1 MNTRKSITQV
11 LLLIPVFLLL
21 VLPSCKH
28 NDLEIE
34 KENENFRL
42 ATDFV
47 KNNYEMTLF
56 SAAIEKVGLADKLRE
71 NGPFTLLV
79 PNDAA
84 FREMGINRPS
94 DFSKMNQDSLK
105 GLVERHIL
113 TRRLLFSDMPHN
125 GVDVRYKTMA
135 GTEVYASMAG
145 YRPGGEAFAVNDL
158 YFNGS
163 PVTRKDVTLA
173 NGVLHMLNKVMKYTP
188 KITIQTWLSAR
199 PKYSIFIAGLKKFGF
214 WDQLAA
220 AGSFTV
226 FAPDNQGLEAAGI
239 TEASIAEMDAQQYFG
254 TRLFG
259 GYILPGTHFFLS
271 DFEVFKTNNGQEFLA
286 KKIDND
292 TWFSYVST
300 TRNFFT
306 KVVTGGVG
314 LRTAPSYPNE
324 IYGYAGAKVP
334 ALSDHLFDNGVLHEV
349 KGVLLLPEQALKK

>member
-1 MNTRKSITQV
+1 MNTRKSITQA

-21 VLPSCKH
+21 VLQSCKH

-42 ATDFV
+42 ATDFI
-47 KNNYEMTLF
+47 KNNYDMTLF
-56 SAAIEKVGLADKLRE
+56 YAAVEKVGLADKLKE

-84 FREMGINRPS
+84 FRELGINRPS

-105 GLVERHIL
+105 SLVERHIL
-113 TRRLLFSDMPHN
+113 SRRLLFSDMPHN
-125 GVDVRYKTMA
+125 GVDVRYATLA

-145 YRPGGEAFAVNDL
+145 YAPGGEAFAVNDL

-163 PVTRKDVTLA
+163 PVMRKDVPLA
-173 NGVLHMLNKVMKYTP
+173 NGTLHMLNKVMKYTP
-188 KITIQTWLSAR
+188 EMTIQAWLAAR
-199 PKYSIFIAGLKKFGF
+199 PKYSIFVAGLKKFGF
-214 WDQLAA
+214 WDQLAT

-226 FAPDNQGLEAAGI
+226 FAPENEGMKAEGI
-239 TEASIAEMDAQQYFG
+239 TEASIAEMDAQKYRG

-259 GYILPGTHFFLS
+259 SYILPKTHFFLS
-271 DFEVFKTNNGQEFLA
+271 DFEVFKVNNNQEFLA
-286 KKIDND
+286 RKIDND

-300 TRNFFT
+300 TKNFFT
-306 KVVTGGVG
+306 KVITGNIN

-324 IYGYAGAKVP
+324 VYGSAGSDVP

-349 KGVLLLPEQALKK
+349 KGVLLRPEQALKN

>member
-1 MNTRKSITQV
+1 MNTRKSITQS

-21 VLPSCKH
+21 VLQSCKH

-42 ATDFV
+42 ATDFI
-47 KNNYEMTLF
+47 KNNYDMTLF
-56 SAAIEKVGLADKLRE
+56 YAAVEKVGLADKLRE

-84 FREMGINRPS
+84 FRELGINRPS

-105 GLVERHIL
+105 SLVERHVL
-113 TRRLLFSDMPHN
+113 SRRLLFSDMPHN
-125 GVDVRYKTMA
+125 GVDVRYATLA

-145 YRPGGEAFAVNDL
+145 YAPGNAAFAANDL

-173 NGVLHMLNKVMKYTP
+173 NGTLHMLNKVMKYTP
-188 KITIQTWLSAR
+188 AMTIQAWLAVR
-199 PKYSIFIAGLKKFGF
+199 PKYSIFVAGLKKFGF
-214 WDQLAA
+214 WDQLAT

-226 FAPDNQGLEAAGI
+226 FAPDNEGLEAKGI
-239 TEASIAEMDAQQYFG
+239 TEASIAEMDVQKYHG

-259 GYILPGTHFFLS
+259 SYILPRTHFFLS
-271 DFEVFKTNNGQEFLA
+271 DFEVFKVNNGQEFLA
-286 KKIDND
+286 KKIEND
-292 TWFSYVST
+292 TWFSFVST
-300 TRNFFT
+300 TKDFFT
-306 KVVTGGVG
+306 KVITGGVN
-314 LRTAPSYPNE
+314 LRTAPSYPNV
-324 IYGYAGAKVP
+324 IYGSAGAGAP

-349 KGVLLLPEQALKK
+349 KGVLLLPEQALKN